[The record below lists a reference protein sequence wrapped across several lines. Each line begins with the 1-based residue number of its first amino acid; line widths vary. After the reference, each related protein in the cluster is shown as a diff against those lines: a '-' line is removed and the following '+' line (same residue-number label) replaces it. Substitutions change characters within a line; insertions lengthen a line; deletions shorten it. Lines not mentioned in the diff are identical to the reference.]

1 MEFVAVVVGG
11 DDVKE
16 EDVLSFLVQPA
27 QSELHLR
34 KHLPR
39 TNRRSGSSR
48 GLRDYGTTG
57 SEKPGRRTHKTVFL
71 ESIFI
76 QSIHFL
82 SVKTR

>member
-48 GLRDYGTTG
+48 GQDYGTTG

>member
-34 KHLPR
+34 KHLPGR
-39 TNRRSGSSR
+39 ERLWLGSS
-48 GLRDYGTTG
+48 LVTG
-57 SEKPGRRTHKTVFL
+57 S
-71 ESIFI
+71 
-76 QSIHFL
+76 
-82 SVKTR
+82 